1 MTTTANTKE
10 PAPDIRTEHPHV
22 VKRTD
27 NDTGEP
33 IIDGTRLEVRHILTN
48 YRDAGE
54 SPEVIAQMYGL
65 TLGQVHDALS
75 YAFDNPDE
83 IEFHIERNKIRN
95 VMREQDLVLV
105 GGSGGILIESH
116 RLDQVEIAPGTPV
129 YTWKTLPL
137 ELE

>member
-1 MTTTANTKE
+1 
-10 PAPDIRTEHPHV
+10 

-33 IIDGTRLEVRHILTN
+33 IIDGTRLEVRHILIN

-54 SPEVIAQMYGL
+54 SPEEIAEMYCL

-75 YAFDNPDE
+75 YAFDHLDE

-105 GGSGGILIESH
+105 GGRGGILIEKH
-116 RLDQVEIAPGTPV
+116 RLSEIEIAPGTPI
-129 YTWKTLPL
+129 YNWETLPA
-137 ELE
+137 EPDVRPSAPRNS